1 MRSAA
6 LAGAFLR
13 RDFAVARTY
22 RASFV
27 LQGFASAF
35 VLVLL
40 FQVGRLVDRAPTAAT
55 ADLSHGYFSFAVVGT
70 AILGLVQT
78 ALHSFAVKLG
88 QEQAT
93 GTMEALLATP
103 ASPSAVILGSALY
116 ELAQALL
123 LAVVVLTVGSFVG
136 VHVVLAPVSLLG
148 SVVALLGLLTLFAG
162 LGVAV
167 AAFTM
172 AFKRGTAL
180 AGLITGALALLG
192 CVVPRHPA
200 ARRGALGRAAPTLHL
215 GGGGPAGL
223 SALRARGCAAVG
235 GAVGQRRRGA
245 GRGPV
250 VVRRVRGLRQASGKF
265 GAILSASI
273 VQAGG
278 EHRQVHPNLFFGYHC
293 SMTTM
298 PTKSTAM
305 QTEGTGRAGVRSA
318 TADDPLAASRV
329 RVLVDAFGGAQL
341 AKLIGVSASQPTRWA
356 KGQERPGIAAAAPID

>member
-1 MRSAA
+1 MRSAT

-148 SVVALLGLLTLFAG
+148 SAVALLGLLTLFAG

-192 CVVPRHPA
+192 GVWFPVSLLPGAVRWVAQLLPFTWGVAALRDCLLSGHVDALRLAGLLISGVVVLA
-200 ARRGALGRAAPTLHL
+200 AALWLFGASVAYAKRRGSLG
-215 GGGGPAGL
+215 
-223 SALRARGCAAVG
+223 
-235 GAVGQRRRGA
+235 Q
-245 GRGPV
+245 
-250 VVRRVRGLRQASGKF
+250 
-265 GAILSASI
+265 
-273 VQAGG
+273 
-278 EHRQVHPNLFFGYHC
+278 Y
-293 SMTTM
+293 
-298 PTKSTAM
+298 
-305 QTEGTGRAGVRSA
+305 
-318 TADDPLAASRV
+318 
-329 RVLVDAFGGAQL
+329 
-341 AKLIGVSASQPTRWA
+341 
-356 KGQERPGIAAAAPID
+356 

>member
-1 MRSAA
+1 MRGAT

-13 RDFAVARTY
+13 RDLAVARTY

-40 FQVGRLVDRAPTAAT
+40 FQVGRLVDRAPAAATATAT
-55 ADLSHGYFSFAVVGT
+55 ADLTHGYFSFAVVGT
-70 AILGLVQT
+70 AI
-78 ALHSFAVKLG
+78 LG

-103 ASPSAVILGSALY
+103 ATPSAVILGSALY

-123 LAVVVLTVGSFVG
+123 LAVVVLTVGGFVG

-180 AGLITGALALLG
+180 VGLITGALALLG
-192 CVVPRHPA
+192 GVWFPVTLLPGVVRWVAQLLPFTWGVA
-200 ARRGALGRAAPTLHL
+200 ALRDCLLSGHVDLLRLTGLLVSGLVVLAAALWLFGASVAYAKRRGSL
-215 GGGGPAGL
+215 GG
-223 SALRARGCAAVG
+223 
-235 GAVGQRRRGA
+235 
-245 GRGPV
+245 
-250 VVRRVRGLRQASGKF
+250 
-265 GAILSASI
+265 
-273 VQAGG
+273 
-278 EHRQVHPNLFFGYHC
+278 Y
-293 SMTTM
+293 
-298 PTKSTAM
+298 
-305 QTEGTGRAGVRSA
+305 
-318 TADDPLAASRV
+318 
-329 RVLVDAFGGAQL
+329 
-341 AKLIGVSASQPTRWA
+341 
-356 KGQERPGIAAAAPID
+356 

>member
-1 MRSAA
+1 MRGAT

-40 FQVGRLVDRAPTAAT
+40 FQVGRLVDRAPAAATAT
-55 ADLSHGYFSFAVVGT
+55 ADLTHGYFSFAVVGT
-70 AILGLVQT
+70 AI
-78 ALHSFAVKLG
+78 LG

-103 ASPSAVILGSALY
+103 AMPSAVILGSALY

-123 LAVVVLTVGSFVG
+123 LAVVVLTVGGFVG

-180 AGLITGALALLG
+180 VGLITGALALLG
-192 CVVPRHPA
+192 GVWFPVTLLPGVVRWVAQLLPFTWGVA
-200 ARRGALGRAAPTLHL
+200 ALRDCLLSGHVDLLRLTGLLVSGLVVLAAALWLFGASVAYAKRRGSLG
-215 GGGGPAGL
+215 
-223 SALRARGCAAVG
+223 
-235 GAVGQRRRGA
+235 Q
-245 GRGPV
+245 
-250 VVRRVRGLRQASGKF
+250 
-265 GAILSASI
+265 
-273 VQAGG
+273 
-278 EHRQVHPNLFFGYHC
+278 Y
-293 SMTTM
+293 
-298 PTKSTAM
+298 
-305 QTEGTGRAGVRSA
+305 
-318 TADDPLAASRV
+318 
-329 RVLVDAFGGAQL
+329 
-341 AKLIGVSASQPTRWA
+341 
-356 KGQERPGIAAAAPID
+356 